1 MIELKKFQKRYKNN
15 VLYSPTDLVFPNH
28 SISFIMGSN
37 GCGKTTLLKCIA
49 GLENY
54 KGTILF
60 NNQPLD
66 EVRSQCFVIW
76 DDTPCFSNLTGIQ
89 NIRILSE
96 LKSYSEIVDAAQKYL
111 DYSVLKQKVKSYSY
125 GQKKKLMLAVADL
138 LQPKYLIMDEISN
151 GLDVDMMDDLAAH
164 LNKMKTYSTILLT
177 GHQFSFYEKVAE
189 HVFIKTNSNVKYISP
204 EEHAGLRLEDIYYAQ
219 TSES

>member
-1 MIELKKFQKRYKNN
+1 MIELKQFQKKYKNN
-15 VLYSPTDLVFPNH
+15 VLYSPTNLVFPKH

-49 GLENY
+49 GLETY
-54 KGTILF
+54 KGSILF

-76 DDTPCFSNLTGIQ
+76 DDTPCFSNLTGFQ
-89 NIRILSE
+89 NIKILSE
-96 LKSYSEIVDAAQKYL
+96 LKKNSEIINIAQKYL

-138 LQPKYLIMDEISN
+138 LKPNYLIMDEISN
-151 GLDVDMMDDLAAH
+151 GLDVDMMDELAAH
-164 LNKMKTYSTILLT
+164 LNKMKTHSTILLT

-189 HVFIKTNSNVKYISP
+189 HIFIKRNDNLIYISP
-204 EEHAGLRLEDIYYAQ
+204 DMRSSRTLEDIYHDQ
-219 TSES
+219 TIEN